1 MADRMIR
8 TFQNR
13 VLLALILLCS
23 TGNSCAPKIKSFIAR
38 PYTTITAEDSV
49 QLTWKVRGKPT
60 LLVYEDPGGDDEN
73 PAKHYLSYKLVV
85 QKGKK
90 EVSYPILS
98 LTVLPDTS
106 IDYIIINTIRVG
118 DSAVANAVRDSSQ
131 WGNHF
136 VLAGLSS
143 ASGRP
148 ITVTHVRN
156 SVILSA
162 NGGMSS
168 GLNGLSNSGAWQ
180 LSTVL
185 SAEEKMDSTRIPG
198 RLSIKTIIVHKK
210 H

>member
-1 MADRMIR
+1 MVR
-8 TFQNR
+8 TIQNKFF
-13 VLLALILLCS
+13 LALALLCS
-23 TGNSCAPKIKSFIAR
+23 TADSCAPKIKSFIAR

-49 QLTWKVRGKPT
+49 QLTWQVRGKPT

-73 PAKHYLSYKLVV
+73 PAKHYLSYKLVA

-90 EVSYPILS
+90 EVSYPTLS

-106 IDYIIINTIRVG
+106 IDYIVINTIRRG
-118 DSAVANAVRDSSQ
+118 DSAVATAVRDSSQ

-136 VLAGLSS
+136 VLAGISS
-143 ASGRP
+143 ASGRV
-148 ITVTHVRN
+148 ITVNHMRN
-156 SVILSA
+156 QVVLDA

-168 GLNGLSNSGAWQ
+168 GLNGLPNSGTWQ

-185 SAEEKMDSTRIPG
+185 STEEKQDSTRIPG
-198 RLSIKTIIVHKK
+198 RLSIKTIIVHQK